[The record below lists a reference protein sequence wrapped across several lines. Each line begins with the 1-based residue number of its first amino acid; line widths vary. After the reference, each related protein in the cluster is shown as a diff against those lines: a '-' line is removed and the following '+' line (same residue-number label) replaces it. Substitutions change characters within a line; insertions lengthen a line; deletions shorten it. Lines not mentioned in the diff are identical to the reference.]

1 MNFDLSGLIIE
12 NLSPGK
18 YSICITSNSFTT
30 YISCYETLIVEPELN
45 VQSFLNLND
54 RVLNLNLSGSNNYIV
69 TLNDDVYYY
78 KNSGDYKLD
87 LSKKINYLKVETEN
101 QCQNFYEEWI
111 PTENIIKV
119 FPNPVLNKTNI
130 LFLKNQFYNI
140 SLFDSSG
147 NLLWDNCTSQ
157 NYINSS
163 IEIDM
168 TGFVPGLYILE
179 AKNQDLI
186 KTFKIIKE

>member
-1 MNFDLSGLIIE
+1 M
-12 NLSPGK
+12 
-18 YSICITSNSFTT
+18 
-30 YISCYETLIVEPELN
+30 V
-45 VQSFLNLND
+45 
-54 RVLNLNLSGSNNYIV
+54 
-69 TLNDDVYYY
+69 
-78 KNSGDYKLD
+78 
-87 LSKKINYLKVETEN
+87 NYLKVETEN